1 MITCLE
7 CNAENFEGALYC
19 ENCGADLEGIIASD
33 NSDNSSQ
40 EEFFPVSGPA
50 MKLVL
55 ADTGEEI
62 GLPEK
67 EEIFVGREDPASSI
81 FPDIDT
87 TPYNG
92 EEDGVSRK
100 HAKIFQQGSEY
111 YIEDLNSINSTF
123 LNKTKLEPNSP
134 NVMADGD
141 ELILGRLKFK
151 VSLN

>member
-7 CNAENFEGALYC
+7 CNTENFEGALYC
-19 ENCGADLEGIIASD
+19 ENCGADLERVIASD
-33 NSDNSSQ
+33 NSSNQ
-40 EEFFPVSGPA
+40 EFFPAGGPSL
-50 MKLVL
+50 KLVL

-62 GLPEK
+62 GVPEK
-67 EEIFVGREDPASSI
+67 EEVFVGREDPASSI

-92 EEDGVSRK
+92 EEEGVSRK
-100 HAKIFQQGSEY
+100 HAKIFQQGNEY

-134 NVMADGD
+134 TVIADGD
-141 ELILGRLKFK
+141 ELMMGRLKFK
-151 VSLN
+151 VALN

>member
-33 NSDNSSQ
+33 NSSQ
-40 EEFFPVSGPA
+40 QEFIPVGGPA
-50 MKLVL
+50 LKLVL

-67 EEIFVGREDPASSI
+67 DEVLVGREDPASSI

-92 EEDGVSRK
+92 EEDGVSRR
-100 HAKIFQQGSEY
+100 HARIFQQGREY
-111 YIEDLNSINSTF
+111 YVEDLNSINSTF
-123 LNKTKLEPNSP
+123 LNKNKLEPHSP
-134 NVMADGD
+134 NVIADGD
-141 ELILGRLKFK
+141 ELMLGRLKFK